1 MKLKS
6 VARATSLAGILFA
19 ATTISADEVGAMRSA
34 GALAFGD
41 GDVLFVGDSK
51 AGVVHAFDF
60 DPEDFANQS
69 EVFLGRM
76 ETSEG
81 WTLVNNID
89 AEIAGLLGVHPY
101 DVMINDMAVHP
112 SSQQVF
118 LSVHRG
124 VGPDAEPVIV
134 KVDQGTVALVD
145 LTAASYSQTSV
156 GDLPGSDGLEFGQD
170 LRDLAITDIDFYEG
184 EIFVAGVGTG
194 DFASNLR
201 RIAYPFTG
209 EVATSSIEI
218 WHAVHAQFETRA
230 PIISQQIHEINGVP
244 TLVAVYACTPLVR
257 IPLSELKDGAHVRG
271 EMIGEL
277 GYGSTPI
284 DMISYTDPMDQNDYV
299 LITST
304 SRSAKR
310 VSLADIGSVEAMP
323 TEAPNNFGPA
333 GIGQFPMPTEA
344 EHLAMLN
351 PYWSVA
357 VRRNVKDSRKLD
369 LVSIP
374 VPFFLDRAI
383 HVVEM
388 NFEGAADPFGFRNH
402 ERLKR

>member
-1 MKLKS
+1 
-6 VARATSLAGILFA
+6 
-19 ATTISADEVGAMRSA
+19 MRSA

-51 AGVVHAFDF
+51 AGIVHAFDF
-60 DPEDFANQS
+60 DAEDFDNQS

-81 WTLVNNID
+81 WTLVDHVD

-112 SSQQVF
+112 GSQQVF

-134 KVDQGTVALVD
+134 KVDQGTVSLVD
-145 LTAASYSQTSV
+145 LAEASYSKTTV
-156 GDLPGSDGLEFGQD
+156 GELPGSGGLEFGQD
-170 LRDLAITDIDFYEG
+170 MRDLAITDIDFYEG

-230 PIISQQIHEINGVP
+230 PIISQQIHEIDGEP

-257 IPLSELKDGAHVRG
+257 IPLSELQDGAHVRG

-284 DMISYTDPMDQNDYV
+284 DMISYNDPMDQNDYI

-310 VSLADIGSVEAMP
+310 VSLTDIGTVDAMP

-333 GIGQFPMPTEA
+333 GINQFPMPTEA

-357 VRRNVKDSRKLD
+357 VRRNVQDPRKLD